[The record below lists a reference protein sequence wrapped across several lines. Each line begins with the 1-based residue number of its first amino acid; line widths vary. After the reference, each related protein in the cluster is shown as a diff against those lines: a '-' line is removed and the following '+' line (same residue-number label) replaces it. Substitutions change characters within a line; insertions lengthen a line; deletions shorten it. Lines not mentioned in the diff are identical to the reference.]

1 MNTSPLDALIFYS
14 AATAAAFGG
23 ALALLIGA
31 ALELAEVLP
40 RE

>member
-1 MNTSPLDALIFYS
+1 MGTAHIDALIFYS

-23 ALALLIGA
+23 GLALLVGA
-31 ALELAEVLP
+31 ALELVGVLP

>member
-1 MNTSPLDALIFYS
+1 MGTHNLDALIFYS

-23 ALALLIGA
+23 GLALLVGA
-31 ALELAEVLP
+31 ALELVGVLP

>member
-1 MNTSPLDALIFYS
+1 MIFYS

-23 ALALLIGA
+23 GLALLVGA
-31 ALELAEVLP
+31 ALELVGAALELVGALP